1 MSKSVIKMYKTVFGV
16 DFGTAT
22 PGWIA
27 VKHCDGTDKC
37 ITFMMRQVSF
47 NASAGLPT
55 YICRIEWVNGEQSN
69 VFTYNRDAALQWF
82 SDKYENAEFELE
94 GNTK

>member
-1 MSKSVIKMYKTVFGV
+1 MRELPVIKMYKTVFGD

-22 PGWIA
+22 PGWEA
-27 VKHCDGTDKC
+27 VRYVGDKQ

-55 YICRIEWVNGEQSN
+55 YICRIVWELGSQSN
-69 VFTYNRDAALQWF
+69 VFTHNRDAALQWF
-82 SDKYENAEFELE
+82 SDKYENATFELE